1 MDHALIPILRPRLPD
16 TDALIPYLRRI
27 DTARTYSNMGPLACE
42 LAARLGQRYATAA
55 IPVASATAGLSAAL
69 LAQQLRPGTLCMVPS
84 WTFAASGHAILAAGL
99 EPWLVDVD
107 PASGALTP
115 DLAQEA
121 LKRAPGP
128 VSAVMPVAPF
138 GAAPAAA
145 AWDGFAESTGLAVV
159 VDAAASFDSV
169 TSARVAQVVSLHAT
183 KVLGAGEGGFVL
195 CGDPDT
201 ASRIAAT
208 CNFGFAG
215 SRLASLR
222 ALNAKMSEYHAAVAL
237 AAWEHWPQTRAAH
250 LTLLARLKAALP
262 DWAWPAGLGENHV
275 TNTLVARF
283 PMGADAAETHL
294 ARRQIET
301 RRWWSMGLHR
311 QPAFAACPRLD
322 LSHTDHLAHLSL
334 GLPCHLDLSEAEIG
348 RLAQAMAEL

>member
-1 MDHALIPILRPRLPD
+1 MIPILRPRLPD

-42 LAARLGQRYATAA
+42 LATLLSRRYATAA

-69 LAQQLRPGTLCMVPS
+69 LAQKLRPGTLCMVPS

-115 DLAQEA
+115 DLAEA
-121 LKRAPGP
+121 ALTQAPGT

-138 GAAPAAA
+138 GAAPDAA
-145 AWDGFAESTGLAVV
+145 AWDSFAETTGLAVV

-195 CGDPDT
+195 CGDPDM
-201 ASRIAAT
+201 AERVNAA

-215 SRLASLR
+215 SRSASMR
-222 ALNAKMSEYHAAVAL
+222 ALNAKMSEYHAAIALAAL
-237 AAWEHWPQTRAAH
+237 AAWPRTRAAH
-250 LTLLARLKAALP
+250 LTLLTRLKAALP
-262 DWAWPAGLGENHV
+262 DWVWPAGLGESHV
-275 TNTLVARF
+275 ANTLVARF
-283 PMGADAAETHL
+283 PMGADRAEAHL
-294 ARRQIET
+294 TRYGIET
-301 RRWWSMGLHR
+301 RRWWSLGLHR

-322 LSHTDHLAHLSL
+322 LSHTDHLAQTSL
-334 GLPCHLDLSEAEIG
+334 GLPCHLDLTTEQID
-348 RLAQAMAEL
+348 RLAQAVAEL